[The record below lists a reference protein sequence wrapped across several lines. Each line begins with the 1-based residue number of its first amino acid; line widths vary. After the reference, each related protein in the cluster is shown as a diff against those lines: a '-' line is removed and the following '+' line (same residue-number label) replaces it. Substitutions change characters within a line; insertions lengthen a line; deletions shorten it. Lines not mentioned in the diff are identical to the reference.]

1 VTPTNRPPSNP
12 YTTGTSSSAYG
23 RPRAGANRVVDDG
36 VAAMS
41 PARLLVALY
50 ERLALDLDKAS
61 EALTD
66 PTPTSEQLFEAHE
79 RLTHAQRIVEE
90 LQLALDP
97 SVWDAADALASIYE
111 YLLGRLVAANLTKD
125 PAAVDECRG
134 LVAPL
139 LEAWQ
144 GAEGALRSGPVVE
157 LGSPVAVV
165 A

>member
-1 VTPTNRPPSNP
+1 VNPTNRPTSNP
-12 YTTGTSSSAYG
+12 YATGGSSSAYG
-23 RPRAGANRVVDDG
+23 RPRAGANRFVDDG

-50 ERLALDLDKAS
+50 ERLALDIDRATD
-61 EALTD
+61 ALVAAP
-66 PTPTSEQLFEAHE
+66 PTGEQLYEAHE

-97 SVWDAADALASIYE
+97 QAWDGAQALAGLYE
-111 YLLGRLVAANLTKD
+111 YIHARLVAANLTKD
-125 PAAVDECRG
+125 PAALGECRD

-139 LEAWQ
+139 LDAWQ
-144 GAEGALRSGPVVE
+144 EAEGTLRGATASEPG
-157 LGSPVAVV
+157 GPVAVV